1 MPTTDHYRLLVRADQ
16 TIDRAMLFRIAHR
29 KARAERAGFV
39 ALGCDRPYA
48 RCLAETL
55 RQVWEH
61 VNATR
66 EAMRAA
72 AGPLPAVDRP
82 TALQRELEL
91 LPLPRGLSRR
101 ADASARHRIR
111 IGAARDLSRATTPAA
126 IPRPDQAACAA

>member
-1 MPTTDHYRLLVRADQ
+1 VTTDHYRLLVRADQ
-16 TIDRAMLFRIAHR
+16 SIDRAMLFRIAHR

-48 RCLAETL
+48 RCLAEAL

-61 VNATR
+61 VNAAR

-82 TALQRELEL
+82 AALRRELEM
-91 LPLPRGLSRR
+91 LPFREDYRAAQMRRRDIESELSH
-101 ADASARHRIR
+101 S
-111 IGAARDLSRATTPAA
+111 
-126 IPRPDQAACAA
+126 